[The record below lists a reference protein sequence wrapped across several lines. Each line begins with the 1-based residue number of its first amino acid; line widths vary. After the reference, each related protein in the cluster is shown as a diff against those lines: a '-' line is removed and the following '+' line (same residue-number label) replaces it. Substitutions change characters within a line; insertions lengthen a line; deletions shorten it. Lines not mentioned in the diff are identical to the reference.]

1 MANFGEATFSYVR
14 KILDNYWGFHC
25 VLTILDFAQK

>member
-1 MANFGEATFSYVR
+1 MANFGEATFSCVR
-14 KILDNYWGFHC
+14 KILDNWGFHC

>member
-14 KILDNYWGFHC
+14 KNLDNSGFHC